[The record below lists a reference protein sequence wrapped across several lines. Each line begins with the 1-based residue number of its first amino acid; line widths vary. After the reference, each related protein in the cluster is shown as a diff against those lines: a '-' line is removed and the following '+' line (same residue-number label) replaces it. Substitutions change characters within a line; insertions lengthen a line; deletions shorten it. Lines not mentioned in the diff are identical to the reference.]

1 LYIVGEGGFSAVALE
16 RTSIEK
22 NDFPVGRRGYD
33 PAAVDA
39 HLSTIADEV
48 EELTR
53 SAQRPRGESLSST
66 ASEQVR
72 AIIEAAEKSA
82 EEIQQRVEQEA
93 RQIRAEARREARKER
108 AQATADAE
116 QEREQATQQAREY
129 VAKVSESTS
138 QMLGRLDTMDSELT
152 ALTESLRTGSGK
164 LKDELD
170 VLEAELRDL
179 SGTTTRGPGPR
190 AGLDELEEEPE
201 AQEEEEEKAFEP
213 EQEAEAPGVAE
224 EPEPVTMAEPAA
236 VDDGDDA
243 EGARLIALN
252 MALNGT
258 PRDETDRYLAEN
270 FELSDRVRLLDEVY
284 ASVDA

>member
-1 LYIVGEGGFSAVALE
+1 VALE

-22 NDFPVGRRGYD
+22 HDFPVGRRGYD

-48 EELTR
+48 EDLTR
-53 SAQRPRGESLSST
+53 SSQRPRSESLSTT

-116 QEREQATQQAREY
+116 QEREQATAQAREY
-129 VAKVSESTS
+129 VGKVSDSTS
-138 QMLGRLDTMDSELT
+138 QMLGRLDAMDSELT
-152 ALTESLRTGSGK
+152 ALTESLRVGSGR

-170 VLEAELRDL
+170 VLESELRDL
-179 SGTTTRGPGPR
+179 SATARGPEPL
-190 AGLDELEEEPE
+190 AAVDEPEEEEPE
-201 AQEEEEEKAFEP
+201 SEEDQELEREDHDEEAELEEPGHEEEER
-213 EQEAEAPGVAE
+213 
-224 EPEPVTMAEPAA
+224 EPVTMAEPDTAGT
-236 VDDGDDA
+236 DDDA

-270 FELSDRVRLLDEVY
+270 FELSDRVQLLDEVY
-284 ASVDA
+284 ASVDG

>member
-1 LYIVGEGGFSAVALE
+1 VALE

-22 NDFPVGRRGYD
+22 KDFPVGRRGYD
-33 PAAVDA
+33 PAAVDE
-39 HLSTIADEV
+39 HLRRIADEA
-48 EELTR
+48 EELAR
-53 SAQRPRGESLSST
+53 SPQRPRSESLSSA

-82 EEIQQRVEQEA
+82 EDIQQRVEQEA

-116 QEREQATQQAREY
+116 QEREQATAQAREY
-129 VAKVSESTS
+129 VSRVSDSTS
-138 QMLGRLDTMDSELT
+138 QMLTRLDAMDSELT
-152 ALTESLRTGSGK
+152 ALTESLRLGSGR

-170 VLEAELRDL
+170 VLESELRDL
-179 SGTTTRGPGPR
+179 SGSAR
-190 AGLDELEEEPE
+190 APEPSTALDEPE
-201 AQEEEEEKAFEP
+201 AKEPEFEP
-213 EQEAEAPGVAE
+213 VEALEPDDQGEEAGFDE
-224 EPEPVTMAEPAA
+224 EPEPVTMAQPDTVGA
-236 VDDGDDA
+236 GDDA

-284 ASVDA
+284 ASVEG

>member
-1 LYIVGEGGFSAVALE
+1 MALE
-16 RTSIEK
+16 RASIEK
-22 NDFPVGRRGYD
+22 NNFPVGRRGYD
-33 PAAVDA
+33 PAAVDD
-39 HLSTIADEV
+39 HLRTIADEV
-48 EELTR
+48 EELRR
-53 SAQRPRGESLSST
+53 SSQRPRSESLSST

-82 EEIQQRVEQEA
+82 EDIQQRVEQEA

-116 QEREQATQQAREY
+116 QEREQATSQAREY
-129 VAKVSESTS
+129 VAKVSDSTS
-138 QMLGRLDTMDSELT
+138 QMLGRLDAMDSELT
-152 ALTESLRTGSGK
+152 ALTESLRVGSGR

-170 VLEAELRDL
+170 VLESELRDL
-179 SGTTTRGPGPR
+179 SGTAR
-190 AGLDELEEEPE
+190 ATEPSTILEEPEEEEPGLE
-201 AQEEEEEKAFEP
+201 EDQELEP
-213 EQEAEAPGVAE
+213 EDQGQEAELEV
-224 EPEPVTMAEPAA
+224 EPEPVTMAEPDTIGA
-236 VDDGDDA
+236 GDDA

-284 ASVDA
+284 ASVEG

>member
-1 LYIVGEGGFSAVALE
+1 VALD
-16 RTSIEK
+16 RATIEK
-22 NDFPVGRRGYD
+22 NDFPLGRRGYD
-33 PAAVDA
+33 PAAVEN
-39 HLSTIADEV
+39 HLRAIADEV
-48 EELTR
+48 DELTR
-53 SAQRPRGESLSST
+53 SAKRSHSETLSST

-116 QEREQATQQAREY
+116 QEREQASAQAREY
-129 VAKVSESTS
+129 VSNVSEATS
-138 QMLGRLDTMDSELT
+138 QMLRRLDAMDSELT
-152 ALTESLRTGSGK
+152 SLTEPLRVGSGR

-170 VLEAELRDL
+170 VLESELRDL
-179 SGTTTRGPGPR
+179 SGVTRAPR
-190 AGLDELEEEPE
+190 LAAAVGEPDEAEEPALDHEEEPPP
-201 AQEEEEEKAFEP
+201 AEEEETFGVEEREPAGVSEP
-213 EQEAEAPGVAE
+213 E
-224 EPEPVTMAEPAA
+224 A
-236 VDDGDDA
+236 VGPGDDT

-270 FELSDRVRLLDEVY
+270 FELSDRDQLLDEVY
-284 ASVDA
+284 ASVEG

>member
-1 LYIVGEGGFSAVALE
+1 VALE

-33 PAAVDA
+33 PAAVDE
-39 HLSTIADEV
+39 HLRTIADEV
-48 EELTR
+48 EELAR
-53 SAQRPRGESLSST
+53 SAQRPRAESSLSST

-72 AIIEAAEKSA
+72 TIIEAAEKSA

-93 RQIRAEARREARKER
+93 RQIRAEARRDARKER

-116 QEREQATQQAREY
+116 QEREQATAQAREY
-129 VAKVSESTS
+129 VAKVSDSTS

-152 ALTESLRTGSGK
+152 ALTESLRVGSGR

-170 VLEAELRDL
+170 VLESELRDL
-179 SGTTTRGPGPR
+179 SGTAR
-190 AGLDELEEEPE
+190 APEPPMVLDEPEEELEEDEQLEPE
-201 AQEEEEEKAFEP
+201 DQG
-213 EQEAEAPGVAE
+213 QEAELDE
-224 EPEPVTMAEPAA
+224 EPEPVTMSEP
-236 VDDGDDA
+236 DTIGTPDDA

-284 ASVDA
+284 ASVED

>member
-1 LYIVGEGGFSAVALE
+1 MALE

-22 NDFPVGRRGYD
+22 NDFPVGRRGYE
-33 PAAVDA
+33 PAAVDD
-39 HLSTIADEV
+39 HLRAIADEV
-48 EELTR
+48 EELR
-53 SAQRPRGESLSST
+53 LASERPRSESLSST

-72 AIIEAAEKSA
+72 TIIEAAEKSA
-82 EEIQQRVEQEA
+82 EAIREGVEQEA

-116 QEREQATQQAREY
+116 HEREQATAQAREY
-129 VAKVSESTS
+129 VSKVSDSTS
-138 QMLGRLDTMDSELT
+138 QMLGRLDAMDSELT
-152 ALTESLRTGSGK
+152 ALTESLRVGSGR

-170 VLEAELRDL
+170 GLESELRNL
-179 SGTTTRGPGPR
+179 SDVGGGPERPAVPDEPPGEEPAFEEDETLEPGDQGDEADFEQEQEPATAVEPDSVGPG
-190 AGLDELEEEPE
+190 
-201 AQEEEEEKAFEP
+201 
-213 EQEAEAPGVAE
+213 
-224 EPEPVTMAEPAA
+224 
-236 VDDGDDA
+236 DDT

-284 ASVDA
+284 ASVEG

>member
-1 LYIVGEGGFSAVALE
+1 VALE

-22 NDFPVGRRGYD
+22 SDFPVGRRGYD
-33 PAAVDA
+33 PAAVDD
-39 HLSTIADEV
+39 HLRTIADEF

-53 SAQRPRGESLSST
+53 SSQRARSDSLSST

-93 RQIRAEARREARKER
+93 RQIRAEARREARTER

-116 QEREQATQQAREY
+116 KERDQATAQAREY
-129 VAKVSESTS
+129 VAKVSDSTS
-138 QMLGRLDTMDSELT
+138 QMLARLDAMDSELT
-152 ALTESLRTGSGK
+152 ALTESLRVGSGR

-170 VLEAELRDL
+170 VLESELRDL
-179 SGTTTRGPGPR
+179 GAGAR
-190 AGLDELEEEPE
+190 ASEPPAVLDELEAEEPE
-201 AQEEEEEKAFEP
+201 PEADEPEDRADELEAEEEH
-213 EQEAEAPGVAE
+213 
-224 EPEPVTMAEPAA
+224 EPVTMAEPAA
-236 VDDGDDA
+236 ADTGDDA

-258 PRDETDRYLAEN
+258 PRDETERYLAEN
-270 FELSDRVRLLDEVY
+270 FELSDRGQLLDEVY
-284 ASVDA
+284 ASVDG

>member
-1 LYIVGEGGFSAVALE
+1 VALE

-33 PAAVDA
+33 PAAVDN
-39 HLSTIADEV
+39 HLRTIADEV

-53 SAQRPRGESLSST
+53 SAHRPRAETLSST

-82 EEIQQRVEQEA
+82 DEIQQRVEEEA

-108 AQATADAE
+108 AQATADAD
-116 QEREQATQQAREY
+116 QEREQASTQAREY
-129 VAKVSESTS
+129 VAKVSDATS
-138 QMLGRLDTMDSELT
+138 QMLKRLDGMDSELT
-152 ALTESLRTGSGK
+152 ALTESLRVGSGR

-170 VLEAELRDL
+170 GLESELRDL
-179 SGTTTRGPGPR
+179 SGATQAPGPQ
-190 AGLDELEEEPE
+190 AALDELGEQEPKLEEE
-201 AQEEEEEKAFEP
+201 QFEP
-213 EQEAEAPGVAE
+213 EEAEDLEIE
-224 EPEPVTMAEPAA
+224 EEHETVTMAEPVALSA
-236 VDDGDDA
+236 EDDA

-270 FELSDRVRLLDEVY
+270 FELSDRGRLLDEVY
-284 ASVDA
+284 ASVDG